1 MNIKKY
7 IKNNWFFHVTKRYPS
22 TCSII
27 ETELRI
33 ILSMYKFKNIT
44 MKTLNSKLT
53 KDIFNEF
60 ALSNEEM
67 IYVRGGE
74 GDPIVKTSIPPVII

>member
-1 MNIKKY
+1 
-7 IKNNWFFHVTKRYPS
+7 
-22 TCSII
+22 
-27 ETELRI
+27 
-33 ILSMYKFKNIT
+33 
-44 MKTLNSKLT
+44 MKTLKFELT

-74 GDPIVKTSIPPVII
+74 GDPIVLPPPPPIRI

>member
-1 MNIKKY
+1 
-7 IKNNWFFHVTKRYPS
+7 
-22 TCSII
+22 
-27 ETELRI
+27 
-33 ILSMYKFKNIT
+33 
-44 MKTLNSKLT
+44 MKTLNFELT

-74 GDPIVKTSIPPVII
+74 SDPISKPPEPPIII

>member
-1 MNIKKY
+1 
-7 IKNNWFFHVTKRYPS
+7 
-22 TCSII
+22 
-27 ETELRI
+27 
-33 ILSMYKFKNIT
+33 
-44 MKTLNSKLT
+44 MKTLNFELT

-74 GDPIVKTSIPPVII
+74 SDPVVLPPQPPIKI